1 VCIPDLLASL
11 SPGSRDVDSHQRKEV
26 RVMNDATLRRRIVV
40 LVIATLLSV
49 MAASAT
55 AAVSADGAAA
65 LAVQG
70 AQAGFGQ
77 ANQGTF
83 GG

>member
-11 SPGSRDVDSHQRKEV
+11 SLGSRDVDSHQRKEV
-26 RVMNDATLRRRIVV
+26 VRVMNDATLRRKIVV
-40 LVIATLLSV
+40 LVIATLLSA

-83 GG
+83 G